1 MNFYIVG
8 GAVRDA
14 LMGKEP
20 HDYDIVVEGATPEK
34 MKELGFISVG
44 KSFPVFLHPKTK
56 MEFALCRKEIKTG
69 ERHQDFDF
77 IWDNVSINDDLKRR
91 DFTINALAC
100 ACDVNMETG
109 EIIPITLNK
118 EKKID
123 NCYII
128 DNHNGFQDLRNG
140 IIKIID
146 KEHFIEDPLRILRF
160 CRFMATLDFKADT
173 ETLTIIKQMVK
184 DGMLN
189 HLTSERIWK
198 EMEKAL
204 QPNANSRKF
213 FEVMNEIGAL
223 EIILP
228 EIYQL
233 TKTIEN
239 PKYHS
244 AGTTFG
250 HIMCALDVIRDCDA
264 QSKFGVLCHDIGKFY
279 AYSKTKADYEN
290 ANKNNEYKSLDE
302 YIQYLKKSGSHYN
315 YPHDIQEYVDIM
327 KQMAKRISAPYS
339 YIDCAKNAILN
350 HMKIWKVFDGMKLK
364 GFYEILVHI
373 CGTNFSD
380 DFDLSLERFLNVCH
394 GDNDSDKTENCNIEL
409 QNIENLSYIV
419 YNIVKE
425 CKKLKLKNIPNYLDI
440 EPINRSDVLAQYRIK
455 HIKPIFE
462 ECLERIKKG
471 DIHEYRYIPKS

>member
-20 HDYDIVVEGATPEK
+20 HDYDIVVEGATPEQ

-77 IWDNVSINDDLKRR
+77 IWDNVTINEDLRRR
-91 DFTINALAC
+91 DFTINALAVQC
-100 ACDVNMETG
+100 NVNIETG
-109 EIIPITLNK
+109 EVVPITLEK

-140 IIKIID
+140 IIRIID

-160 CRFMATLDFKADT
+160 CRFLATLDFKAYP

-223 EIILP
+223 EIVLP

-233 TKTIEN
+233 TKTNEN
-239 PKYHS
+239 PKWHS

-250 HIMCALDVIRDCDA
+250 HVMCALDVIRDCDA
-264 QSKFGVLCHDIGKFY
+264 QSKFGALCHDIGKYY
-279 AYSKTKADYEN
+279 AYKATKEDFERE
-290 ANKNNEYKSLDE
+290 NKNNEFKSIYDW
-302 YIQYLKKSGSHYN
+302 IQYNKENGNHYY
-315 YPHDIQEYVDIM
+315 YPHDIPEYVDIM

-339 YIDCAKNAILN
+339 YIDSATKAILN
-350 HMKIWKVFDGMKLK
+350 HMIIWKVFDGMKIHTL
-364 GFYEILVHI
+364 YETLTHI
-373 CGTNFSD
+373 YGSNFSD
-380 DFDLSLERFLNVCH
+380 DFDLSFRRFLNVCKA
-394 GDNDSDKTENCNIEL
+394 DNNSDKTENCGL
-409 QNIENLSYIV
+409 DVQTPENLEELVYSIV
-419 YNIVKE
+419 NE
-425 CKKLKLKNIPNYLDI
+425 CKKIKLRDIPNFLDI
-440 EPINRSDVLAQYRIK
+440 EPERRSEVLYNYRLK
-455 HIKPIFE
+455 KIKPIYDEF
-462 ECLERIKKG
+462 LTKFNIKK
-471 DIHEYRYIPKS
+471 